1 MNDTIVA
8 LATPQG
14 AGAISIIRLSGS
26 DSIAIISKLLKSKN
40 KIEEANGNSIIY
52 GTIWYQ
58 NQILDEVLVS
68 VFKNPKSYTGE
79 DSIEISCHG
88 SPYISQTILRL
99 LLEHGARLAQ
109 HGEFTQ
115 RAFLNG
121 KLDLSQAEAVADLI
135 ASQTAASHQIAIGQ
149 LRGGISNELDFLRQ
163 KLIDFTALIELELDF
178 GEEDVEFADRKALF
192 ELLDIINEHTT
203 QLIQSFKYGNAIKNG
218 VPIAIIGK
226 PNAGKSTLL
235 NEILNENRAL
245 VSNIEGTTRDT
256 IEEVINIDGILF
268 RFIDTAGLRQT
279 EDIVEHL
286 GIQKTIEKIESA
298 HIILYVYDST
308 TQDVAQIH
316 TEMENWNL
324 DLDKTIVIAN
334 KTELISENEKK
345 SQIAQLKQQGI
356 QQVLMLQAHEMPLE
370 HKNNLT
376 KALLDAFNQNKPQSD
391 IIISNARHY
400 EALSEAQKAIL
411 EVKNGLAI
419 GLSGDL
425 LSYHLKDALRNIGT
439 ITGAIDVDKDI
450 LGTIFGKFCI
460 GK

>member
-1 MNDTIVA
+1 M
-8 LATPQG
+8 
-14 AGAISIIRLSGS
+14 
-26 DSIAIISKLLKSKN
+26 
-40 KIEEANGNSIIY
+40 
-52 GTIWYQ
+52 
-58 NQILDEVLVS
+58 
-68 VFKNPKSYTGE
+68 
-79 DSIEISCHG
+79 
-88 SPYISQTILRL
+88 
-99 LLEHGARLAQ
+99 
-109 HGEFTQ
+109 
-115 RAFLNG
+115 
-121 KLDLSQAEAVADLI
+121 
-135 ASQTAASHQIAIGQ
+135 
-149 LRGGISNELDFLRQ
+149 RGGISNELDFLRQ

-279 EDIVEHL
+279 EDVVEHL

-298 HIILYVYDST
+298 NIILYVYDST

-316 TEMENWNL
+316 AEMQNWNL

-400 EALSEAQKAIL
+400 EALSESQKAIL

-425 LSYHLKDALRNIGT
+425 LSYHLKDALKNIGS